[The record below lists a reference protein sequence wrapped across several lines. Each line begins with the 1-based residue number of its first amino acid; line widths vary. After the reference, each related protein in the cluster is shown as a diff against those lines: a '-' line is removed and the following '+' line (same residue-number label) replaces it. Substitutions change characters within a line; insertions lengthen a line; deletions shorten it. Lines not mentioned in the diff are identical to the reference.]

1 MRTGLCTWHGDSCR
15 GAQAL
20 AIFDAGPADDGG
32 HATLLPVGTLTQFA
46 LARLGPA
53 SHFFEQVAQPMH
65 HRHRRSLLNH
75 LAAACALVSLPGL
88 AQAQPR
94 WTVSLDQLQERV
106 AQRFPL
112 RYPVQGMLDL
122 TVHTPQL
129 APLPAANRLSAAMA
143 VDAAGQA
150 LRRAH
155 SGQLVVEFALRYEP
169 SDRTVRAHQLRLAR
183 LQFPTLQPAV
193 VDLLNVYGPA
203 LAQQSLMEVVLHQV
217 KPQELALLDGLGL
230 QPGAIT
236 VTDSGLEVA
245 FVHRPP
251 G

>member
-1 MRTGLCTWHGDSCR
+1 MQNSPSLRFLADPNRRTCAKALCLYLACGSVR
-15 GAQAL
+15 GFAQS
-20 AIFDAGPADDGG
+20 D
-32 HATLLPVGTLTQFA
+32 T
-46 LARLGPA
+46 
-53 SHFFEQVAQPMH
+53 
-65 HRHRRSLLNH
+65 
-75 LAAACALVSLPGL
+75 
-88 AQAQPR
+88 QPR
-94 WTVSLDQLQERV
+94 WTVPLEPLQERV
-106 AQRFPL
+106 AERFPL

-129 APLPAANRLSAAMA
+129 APLPAANRLSATMA

-155 SGQLVVEFALRYEP
+155 SGQLVVEFGLRYEP

-230 QPGAIT
+230 QPGPLVVTERGVT
-236 VTDSGLEVA
+236 VEMVPAT
-245 FVHRPP
+245 P
-251 G
+251 GRSPG

>member
-1 MRTGLCTWHGDSCR
+1 M
-15 GAQAL
+15 
-20 AIFDAGPADDGG
+20 
-32 HATLLPVGTLTQFA
+32 
-46 LARLGPA
+46 
-53 SHFFEQVAQPMH
+53 
-65 HRHRRSLLNH
+65 HRRSLLNH
-75 LAAACALVSLPGL
+75 LTAACALASLPGL
-88 AQAQPR
+88 AQAQAQPR
-94 WTVSLDQLQERV
+94 WTVPLEQLQERV

-129 APLPAANRLSAAMA
+129 AALPAANRLSAAMA

-193 VDLLNVYGPA
+193 VELLNVYGPA

-230 QPGAIT
+230 QPGPLVVTERGVT
-236 VTDSGLEVA
+236 VEMVPAAPVRS
-245 FVHRPP
+245 P